1 MGKSTKTYEERIQE
15 KDLRIEKLA
24 QELKR
29 YEAQKKQLEKRR
41 KEEERKI
48 RTHRLIEIGA
58 AVESVL
64 GRCIELEEIPKLIA
78 FLNKQEANGK
88 FFSKA
93 MQKGPDTDMKK
104 EEVGPG
110 AGVCSFNDAP
120 VLIFL
125 NGSLC
130 FFIHALPRGIKSRA
144 SLGGV
149 VGELFAGNLS
159 WCHIPLEQITNGL
172 FVRTPLQ
179 LRNDIALLIHESGIC
194 PMVQQPANELYI
206 ALYGGAV

>member
-29 YEAQKKQLEKRR
+29 YETQKKQLEKRK

-48 RTHRLIEIGA
+48 RTHRLIE
-58 AVESVL
+58 L

-93 MQKGPDTDMKK
+93 MQKSPDTDMRK
-104 EEVGPG
+104 EECG
-110 AGVCSFNDAP
+110 
-120 VLIFL
+120 
-125 NGSLC
+125 
-130 FFIHALPRGIKSRA
+130 
-144 SLGGV
+144 
-149 VGELFAGNLS
+149 
-159 WCHIPLEQITNGL
+159 
-172 FVRTPLQ
+172 
-179 LRNDIALLIHESGIC
+179 ESG
-194 PMVQQPANELYI
+194 VS
-206 ALYGGAV
+206 